1 VIEVRD
7 LVKRFG
13 KRAVL
18 DGVSFRVR
26 EGEAIAL
33 CGSNG
38 AGKTTVLRCVLGLQP
53 HEGSIRVNGR
63 DAARDGKAARASIG
77 YVPQELAFQENV
89 PVGETIA
96 FYARLR
102 RAGEAEV
109 RALLHE
115 VGLLDAASRPAGA
128 LSGGMK
134 QRLALAIALLGDPP
148 VLLLDEPTSNLD
160 PEGREAFLKRL
171 VALRETGKTILF
183 TSHRGDE
190 VEALA
195 DRVLF
200 LDAGKVRAETPG
212 LVLAAVPLRVSDL
225 P

>member
-1 VIEVRD
+1 MIEVRD

-38 AGKTTVLRCVLGLQP
+38 AGKTTVIRCVLGLQP

-102 RAGEAEV
+102 RAGDDEV
-109 RALLHE
+109 SRLLRE
-115 VGLLDAASRPAGA
+115 VGLFDAASRPAGA

-171 VALRETGKTILF
+171 VALREAGKTILF

-200 LDAGKVRAETPG
+200 LDAGKLRAETPG
-212 LVLAAVPLRVSDL
+212 LVLAAAALRASDL
-225 P
+225 S